1 MFLRWVW
8 MLQSKSWAVSV
19 RQVKCFLSWLIST
32 DPYNIQKVWVSRAS
46 WSSEWPGTKG
56 EFAGETFEQSQIWT
70 GCRNSCHR
78 FCFAQFCWEVF
89 CFEFF
94 CMVTNQHASTWCPV
108 EQLGFEFVCM
118 IFSNMDL
125 QRFLFWRTVSQW
137 SQATRE
143 ASGNIW
149 APTIIFS
156 NSPLSDQTI
165 VDQQVAE
172 NYIWII
178 LDFKAALTVER
189 KAAAIPAPPEEAVEV
204 VDWNFFF
211 QGWSY
216 HRWIYFIYLIIQ
228 VAYYSGAENPVT
240 YTRNFKNTFACVF
253 DLKKYPFDT
262 QVHWYQTQGF
272 LSNSNICLC

>member
-1 MFLRWVW
+1 MSFSSKLELRMTWHERRVRWRNLRAKPNLNRVPQFMPQVLLCTILLRSFLFW
-8 MLQSKSWAVSV
+8 
-19 RQVKCFLSWLIST
+19 
-32 DPYNIQKVWVSRAS
+32 
-46 WSSEWPGTKG
+46 
-56 EFAGETFEQSQIWT
+56 
-70 GCRNSCHR
+70 
-78 FCFAQFCWEVF
+78 VF
-89 CFEFF
+89 C
-94 CMVTNQHASTWCPV
+94 MDTNQHASTWCPV
-108 EQLGFEFVCM
+108 EQLDFEFVCM

-262 QVHWYQTQGF
+262 QVDWQK
-272 LSNSNICLC
+272 SLCFVKLTYSSLFYI